1 MNRGGFIKKYIL
13 IIICIIAFI
22 FGRETLVQA
31 DMGPKPK
38 LKIIVKNAP
47 KEEYYLDLLVDYS
60 ADNNYIWLEEEVY
73 DSEKLQILRGYR
85 DGDWRAAKVTGT
97 SAPLVGQLIG
107 KSDGK
112 NMIHGFGYLGV
123 PNKFR
128 IIVVTSDNKIIT
140 SDVIENTA
148 FNATVYYDYETNK
161 VTKRSLIVNYI
172 MPFLFT
178 CIATLIIEGIILL
191 LFGFSFKENFK
202 VFLIINIVT
211 QLFLYCVLLFAAHI
225 NGISGVL
232 LAYIPA
238 ELCIF
243 VTETILFLK
252 YFTLQKRKRIISY
265 TLTANII
272 SFFSGVVFMLLQA
285 IV

>member
-1 MNRGGFIKKYIL
+1 MKKYIL
-13 IIICIIAFI
+13 IIICTITFI
-22 FGRETLVQA
+22 LGRETLVQA

-60 ADNNYIWLEEEVY
+60 ADNNYIWLEEEAY

-112 NMIHGFGYLGV
+112 NMIHGFSYLGV

-148 FNATVYYDYETNK
+148 FNATVYYDCETNK
-161 VTKRSLIVNYI
+161 VTKRSLILNYI

-178 CIATLIIEGIILL
+178 CITTLIIEGIILL
-191 LFGFSFKENFK
+191 LFGFNFKENFK
-202 VFLIINIVT
+202 AFLIINIVT
-211 QLFLYCVLLFAAHI
+211 QLFLYCVLLFAAHR

-252 YFTLQKRKRIISY
+252 YFTLQKRKRIIAY
-265 TLTANII
+265 TLTANTI

>member
-60 ADNNYIWLEEEVY
+60 LDNNYIWLQEEEY
-73 DSEKLQILRGYR
+73 DSEKLQILRNYR
-85 DGDWRAAKVTGT
+85 DGDWRAGKVTGT
-97 SAPLVGQLIG
+97 RGPLTGELIG

-112 NMIHGFGYLGV
+112 KMIHDFSYVGV
-123 PNKFR
+123 PDKFR
-128 IIVVTSDNKIIT
+128 IIMLTQDNEIIT
-140 SDVIENTA
+140 SDVIKNKA
-148 FNATVYYDYETNK
+148 FNSVVYYDYATNK

-178 CIATLIIEGIILL
+178 CISTLIIEGIILL
-191 LFGFSFKENFK
+191 LFGFNFKENFK
-202 VFLIINIVT
+202 AFLIINIVT

-238 ELCIF
+238 EICIF
-243 VTETILFLK
+243 IAETILFLK
-252 YFTLQKRKRIISY
+252 YFTLQKRKRIIAY